1 MQRLNRMKNLWQAS
15 THKNKL
21 TFENM
26 HFPVTTYGY
35 NLWTISDHKRRKSRP
50 LNLNIRGKTWE
61 HCEIRRNR
69 YSTRSECGRKLAYK
83 QSNVLETSA
92 VVILIITL
100 DLKER
105 WWKVWFPKEKNRG
118 FQADPWVLTQEHV
131 PTIHFM
137 TVGYFYGHFQSWG
150 YNYLESKDRRD
161 RSLARWTVSHS
172 NQHIRWH
179 AYILLKKVVLN
190 INSRTC
196 FRYSRYISEVE
207 WQ

>member
-105 WWKVWFPKEKNRG
+105 WWKVWFPKEKTGVSRQTPESQLRACTNHSLHDCWILLWSLPELGLQLPRIKG
-118 FQADPWVLTQEHV
+118 PKRSKPGKMNSISFESTHSVTRLHSTQEGSTQH
-131 PTIHFM
+131 
-137 TVGYFYGHFQSWG
+137 Q
-150 YNYLESKDRRD
+150 LENLL
-161 RSLARWTVSHS
+161 SL
-172 NQHIRWH
+172 
-179 AYILLKKVVLN
+179 L
-190 INSRTC
+190 
-196 FRYSRYISEVE
+196 
-207 WQ
+207 